1 MTSKLSLPRPE
12 LVAIAAS
19 VSSEKNIDSEIV
31 FSALEAAVE
40 KVAKNK
46 YGYDTVTRAG
56 KMNTNIKFK

>member
-40 KVAKNK
+40 KFAKN
-46 YGYDTVTRAG
+46 
-56 KMNTNIKFK
+56 